1 MKTFNFGGT
10 KVYLHKNDLPNSLEF
25 HKEIAVDS
33 ETTGLSLVRDRLCLL
48 QIATSRNECHLIKF
62 EKTNLKKKI
71 VAKNLIKLFEN
82 EKIIKVFHYARF
94 DLAVIK
100 KALGVNCK
108 NIFCTKIASKLV
120 RTYTDKHGLKDL
132 CKELLDKDLNKTQQS
147 SDWSAEQL
155 SSNQLKYASN
165 DVIFLVELKQILE
178 LMLKREGRY
187 ELSQKLFTFLSTRV
201 DLDFLGWND
210 VDIFSH

>member
-1 MKTFNFGGT
+1 MKTFNFGDT
-10 KVYLHKNDLPNSLEF
+10 KVYLHKNDLPDSLKF
-25 HKEIAVDS
+25 PKEIAVDS
-33 ETTGLSLVRDRLCLL
+33 ETTGLSLIRDRLCLI

-62 EKTNLKKKI
+62 EKIDSQKKV
-71 VAKNLIKLFEN
+71 VAKNLINLFEN
-82 EKIIKVFHYARF
+82 QKILKIFHYARF
-94 DLAVIK
+94 DIAVIK
-100 KALGVNCK
+100 KALGVKCE

-147 SDWSAEQL
+147 SDWSAEEL
-155 SSNQLKYASN
+155 SPNQIKYASN

-178 LMLKREGRY
+178 SMLKREGRY
-187 ELSQKLFTFLSTRV
+187 KLSQKLFTFLSTRV

-210 VDIFSH
+210 IDIFSH

>member
-1 MKTFNFGGT
+1 MKTFNFGDT
-10 KVYLHKNDLPNSLEF
+10 KVYLHKNDLPDSLKF
-25 HKEIAVDS
+25 PKEIAVDS

-62 EKTNLKKKI
+62 EKVDLEKKI
-71 VAKNLIKLFEN
+71 MAKNLINLFNN
-82 EKIIKVFHYARF
+82 EKVLKIFHYARF

-100 KALGVNCK
+100 KAFGVNCQ
-108 NIFCTKIASKLV
+108 NVFCTKIASKLV

-147 SDWSAEQL
+147 SDWSAKEL

-165 DVIFLVELKQILE
+165 DVIFLVELKNILE

-187 ELSQKLFTFLSTRV
+187 ELSQKLFGFLSTRV

-210 VDIFSH
+210 IDIFSH

>member
-1 MKTFNFGGT
+1 MKTFNFGNT
-10 KVYLHKNDLPNSLEF
+10 KVYLHKNDLPDSLKF
-25 HKEIAVDS
+25 PKEIAVDS

-48 QIATSRNECHLIKF
+48 QIATSRNECHMIKF
-62 EKTNLKKKI
+62 AAEDLKKKI
-71 VAKNLIKLFEN
+71 IAKNLINLFNN
-82 EKIIKVFHYARF
+82 EKILKVFHYARF
-94 DLAVIK
+94 DLAVIR
-100 KALGVNCK
+100 KAFGVNCK

-147 SDWSAEQL
+147 SDWSAKEL

-178 LMLKREGRY
+178 LMLRRESRY

-210 VDIFSH
+210 IDIFSH

>member
-1 MKTFNFGGT
+1 MKTFNFGST

>member
-1 MKTFNFGGT
+1 MKTFNFGST

-71 VAKNLIKLFEN
+71 VAKNLMKLFEN

>member
-1 MKTFNFGGT
+1 MKTFNFGNT
-10 KVYLHKNDLPNSLEF
+10 KVYLHKNDLPDSLKF
-25 HKEIAVDS
+25 PKEVAVDS

-62 EKTNLKKKI
+62 EKPDPQKK
-71 VAKNLIKLFEN
+71 VLTKNLINLFKN
-82 EKIIKVFHYARF
+82 DKILKVFHYARF

-100 KALGVNCK
+100 KAFGVNCE

-120 RTYTDKHGLKDL
+120 RTYTEKHGLKDL

-147 SDWSAEQL
+147 SDWSAAEL

-165 DVIFLVELKQILE
+165 DVIFLIELKQILE
-178 LMLKREGRY
+178 SMLKREGRY
-187 ELSQKLFTFLSTRV
+187 NLSQKLFTFLSTRV

-210 VDIFSH
+210 IDIFSH

>member
-1 MKTFNFGGT
+1 MKTFNFGDT
-10 KVYLHKNDLPNSLEF
+10 KVYLHKNDLPDTLKFPE
-25 HKEIAVDS
+25 EIAVDS

-62 EKTNLKKKI
+62 DKPDLKKKV
-71 VAKNLIKLFEN
+71 VAKNLIDLFEN
-82 EKIIKVFHYARF
+82 RKILKVFHYARF

-100 KALGVNCK
+100 KAFGVNCE

-147 SDWSAEQL
+147 SDWSAGEL

-165 DVIFLVELKQILE
+165 DVIFLIELKQILE
-178 LMLKREGRY
+178 SMLQREGRY
-187 ELSQKLFTFLSTRV
+187 NLSQKLFTFLSTRV

-210 VDIFSH
+210 IDIFSH

>member
-1 MKTFNFGGT
+1 MKTFNFGDT
-10 KVYLHKNDLPNSLEF
+10 KVYLHKNDLPDSLKFPE
-25 HKEIAVDS
+25 EIAVDS

>member
-1 MKTFNFGGT
+1 MKTFNFGDT
-10 KVYLHKNDLPNSLEF
+10 RVYLHKNDLPDSLIYP
-25 HKEIAVDS
+25 KEIAVDS

-48 QIATSRNECHLIKF
+48 QVATSRNECHLIKF
-62 EKTNLKKKI
+62 EKTDSQKKI
-71 VAKNLIKLFEN
+71 VAKNLTKLFEN

-100 KALGVNCK
+100 KAFGVNCQ

-147 SDWSAEQL
+147 SDWSAKEL

-187 ELSQKLFTFLSTRV
+187 ELSEKLFTFLSTRV

-210 VDIFSH
+210 IDIFSH

>member
-1 MKTFNFGGT
+1 MKTFNFGDT
-10 KVYLHKNDLPNSLEF
+10 KVYLHKNDLPDSLKYP
-25 HKEIAVDS
+25 KEIAVDS

-48 QIATSRNECHLIKF
+48 QVATSRNECHLIKF
-62 EKTNLKKKI
+62 EKIDPQKKLI
-71 VAKNLIKLFEN
+71 AKNLTKLFEN
-82 EKIIKVFHYARF
+82 DEIIKVFHYARF

-100 KALGVNCK
+100 KAFGVNCQ

-147 SDWSAEQL
+147 SDWSAKEL

-178 LMLKREGRY
+178 MMLKREGRF
-187 ELSQKLFTFLSTRV
+187 ELSEKLFTFLSTRV

-210 VDIFSH
+210 IDIFSH

>member
-1 MKTFNFGGT
+1 MKTFNFGNT
-10 KVYLHKNDLPNSLEF
+10 KVYLHKNDLPDSLKF
-25 HKEIAVDS
+25 PKEVAVDS

-48 QIATSRNECHLIKF
+48 QIAVSRDECHLIKF
-62 EKTNLKKKI
+62 EKADFETK
-71 VAKNLIKLFEN
+71 VTAKNLINLFEN
-82 EKIIKVFHYARF
+82 EKVLKVFHYARF

-100 KALGVNCK
+100 KAFGVNCK
-108 NIFCTKIASKLV
+108 NVFCTKIASKLV

-147 SDWSAEQL
+147 SDWSAKEL

-187 ELSQKLFTFLSTRV
+187 ELSKELFGFLSTRV

-210 VDIFSH
+210 IDIFSH

>member
-1 MKTFNFGGT
+1 MKTFNFGDT
-10 KVYLHKNDLPNSLEF
+10 KVYLHKEDLPDSIKF
-25 HKEIAVDS
+25 SKEVGVDS

-48 QIATSRNECHLIKF
+48 QIA
-62 EKTNLKKKI
+62 
-71 VAKNLIKLFEN
+71 AKNLINLFEN
-82 EKIIKVFHYARF
+82 ENITKVFHYARF

-100 KALGVNCK
+100 KAFEVSCR

-147 SDWSAEQL
+147 SDWSAKEL

-165 DVIFLVELKQILE
+165 DVIFLIELKQILQS
-178 LMLKREGRY
+178 MLKREGRY

-201 DLDFLGWND
+201 ELDFLGWND
-210 VDIFSH
+210 IDIFSH

>member
-1 MKTFNFGGT
+1 MKTYNFGDT
-10 KVYLHKNDLPNSLEF
+10 KVYLHKNDLPDSLKF
-25 HKEIAVDS
+25 PKEIAVDS

-48 QIATSRNECHLIKF
+48 QIATSRNECHMIKF
-62 EKTNLKKKI
+62 AAEDLKKKI
-71 VAKNLIKLFEN
+71 IAKNLINLFNN
-82 EKIIKVFHYARF
+82 EKILKVFHYARF
-94 DLAVIK
+94 DLAVIR
-100 KALGVNCK
+100 KAFGVNCK

-147 SDWSAEQL
+147 SDWSAKEL

-178 LMLKREGRY
+178 LMLRRESRY

-210 VDIFSH
+210 IDIFSH